1 MRYPLVQCLPEP
13 GGGGRQQLAVAWMSL
28 PYLRGV
34 EVQSITGRRR
44 RVGYTALVALVAGIA
59 SLCFFTVEAG
69 EFAVITQFGNPV
81 RVVKTP
87 GLHLK
92 YPSPIQRITR
102 FDNRLF
108 LLVAPPSE
116 FLTSGKKNV
125 VASGFILWRIAEP
138 RKFMQTVF
146 DRNGAES
153 RLRDILFAE
162 LGAALGGAPFSSFVS
177 TVPGEYRAEA
187 ILETATRQYRE
198 VALRDYGID
207 VVDVRL
213 QRLDFP
219 PQNRL
224 SVFSRMKSERTQLS
238 MQYRSEG
245 EEEGLKIRAT
255 AEKVKS
261 GILAEAFKQAQKSRG
276 EGEAKAAEIYS
287 KSLNS
292 APAFYTFIRSLEAMK
307 KSIDQDTTLIL
318 PLDSKL
324 FQLLYDSHFQY
335 PEE

>member
-1 MRYPLVQCLPEP
+1 MPWLAIAQTYPSC
-13 GGGGRQQLAVAWMSL
+13 
-28 PYLRGV
+28 LRGA
-34 EVQSITGRRR
+34 EVQTATGRTR
-44 RVGYTALVALVAGIA
+44 RVRYATLSALVALATGIA
-59 SLCFFTVEAG
+59 AICLFTVEVG
-69 EFAVITQFGNPV
+69 EVAVVTQFGNPV

-87 GLHLK
+87 GLHVK
-92 YPSPIQRITR
+92 YPSPIQSITT
-102 FDNRLF
+102 FDSRLF

-138 RKFMQTVF
+138 QKFMQTVF
-146 DRNGAES
+146 DRIGAES

-162 LGAALGGAPFSSFVS
+162 LGAALGGAPFSAFVS

-187 ILETATRQYRE
+187 IIETATRQYRE
-198 VALRDYGID
+198 IALRDYGID

-224 SVFSRMKSERTQLS
+224 SVFARMKSERAQLS

-245 EEEGLKIRAT
+245 EEEGLKIRAA
-255 AEKVKS
+255 AEKAKS
-261 GILAEAFKQAQKSRG
+261 SILAEAFKRSQKSRG
-276 EGEAKAAEIYS
+276 EGEAKAAEIYA

-292 APAFYTFIRSLEAMK
+292 APTFYTFMRSIEAMK
-307 KSIDQDTTLIL
+307 KSVDKDTTLIL
-318 PLDSKL
+318 PVDSEL
-324 FQLLYDSHFQY
+324 FQLLHDSHFQY
-335 PEE
+335 PDE

>member
-1 MRYPLVQCLPEP
+1 VQT
-13 GGGGRQQLAVAWMSL
+13 A
-28 PYLRGV
+28 
-34 EVQSITGRRR
+34 TGRRR
-44 RVGYTALVALVAGIA
+44 RVRYAALIALVAFAAGTA
-59 SLCFFTVEAG
+59 SICLFTVEAG
-69 EFAVITQFGNPV
+69 EFAVVTQFGNPL

-87 GLHLK
+87 GLHVK
-92 YPSPIQRITR
+92 YPFPIQSVTR
-102 FDNRLF
+102 FDSRLF

-146 DRNGAES
+146 DRLGAES

-162 LGAALGGAPFSSFVS
+162 LGAALGGAPFSAFVS
-177 TVPGEYRAEA
+177 TVPGEYHAEA

-198 VALRDYGID
+198 IALRDYGID

-219 PQNRL
+219 PQNRM
-224 SVFSRMKSERTQLS
+224 SVFSRMKSERAQLS

-245 EEEGLKIRAT
+245 EEEGLKIRAV
-255 AEKVKS
+255 AEKAKS
-261 GILAEAFKQAQKSRG
+261 SILAEAFKQSQKSRG
-276 EGEAKAAEIYS
+276 EGEAKAAEIYA

-292 APAFYTFIRSLEAMK
+292 APTFYTFMRSIEAMK
-307 KSIDQDTTLIL
+307 KSVDKDTTLVL
-318 PLDSKL
+318 PVDSEL
-324 FQLLYDSHFQY
+324 FQLLHDSHFQY
-335 PEE
+335 PDE

>member
-1 MRYPLVQCLPEP
+1 VQM
-13 GGGGRQQLAVAWMSL
+13 A
-28 PYLRGV
+28 
-34 EVQSITGRRR
+34 TGRTRR
-44 RVGYTALVALVAGIA
+44 IRYAALIALVALAAGTI
-59 SLCFFTVEAG
+59 SICLFTVGMG
-69 EFAVITQFGNPV
+69 EVAVVTQFGNPV

-87 GLHLK
+87 GLHVK
-92 YPSPIQRITR
+92 YPSPIQSITT
-102 FDNRLF
+102 FDSRLF

-138 RKFMQTVF
+138 QKFMQTVF

-162 LGAALGGAPFSSFVS
+162 LGAALGGAPFRAFVS

-187 ILETATRQYRE
+187 IIETATRQYRE
-198 VALRDYGID
+198 IALRDYGID
-207 VVDVRL
+207 VVDVQL

-224 SVFSRMKSERTQLS
+224 SVFSRMKSERAQLS

-245 EEEGLKIRAT
+245 EEEGLKIRAA
-255 AEKVKS
+255 AEKAKS
-261 GILAEAFKQAQKSRG
+261 SILAEAFKRSQKSRG
-276 EGEAKAAEIYS
+276 EGEAKAAEIYA

-292 APAFYTFIRSLEAMK
+292 APTFYTFMRSIEAMK
-307 KSIDQDTTLIL
+307 KSVDKDTTLVL
-318 PLDSKL
+318 PVDSEL
-324 FQLLYDSHFQY
+324 FQLLHDSHFQY
-335 PEE
+335 PDE